1 MKRLMM
7 MTALAACAA
16 AVTGCCSMEVTDYG
30 YEVVRDAEGKPLVD
44 AFGQVQKYHKGQ
56 KWDYNKNMVDQSFD
70 DLDFSRTTNNTISIK
85 LTNYKGTVSPELN
98 KVVDT
103 SFKGAAELA
112 AKVGAA
118 IATSGG
124 SVAGDAAY
132 SAIRSSITKFIQ
144 RGGDPAKATVT
155 CSGGNCTFT
164 DGKVTETC
172 TDCIVNQ

>member
-1 MKRLMM
+1 MKKLMM
-7 MTALAACAA
+7 IALAACAA
-16 AVTGCCSMEVTDYG
+16 VMTGCCSMEVTDYG

-44 AFGQVQKYHKGQ
+44 AFGVVQKIHKGQ

-70 DLDFSRTTNNTISIK
+70 DLDFSRTTNNTIMIR

-98 KVVDT
+98 RIVDT
-103 SFKGAAELA
+103 SFKGVAELA

-132 SAIRSSITKFIQ
+132 SALRNAIAKYVSK
-144 RGGDPAKATVT
+144 GGDVSKTSVM
-155 CSGGNCTFT
+155 CEGGNCTIT
-164 DGKVTETC
+164 DGTVTETC
-172 TDCIVNQ
+172 IDCIAK